1 MIAAGVVLLLEV
13 ATSPVR
19 VVNDACPS
27 GEEVERALASMLT
40 ASSAAPATQDVAKLE
55 RTSDNKLHLELRD
68 AEGVVI
74 AERTLDG
81 NTSCAELARMAAI
94 VIASW
99 ESDVHPEFVRPQT
112 EIARTERPPPPE
124 RPAPTAATVP
134 GVAAAYDVAAGVTLG
149 QADTLAAGASIGA
162 GWFPRGVGLG
172 LWVLGAGD
180 MTRTI
185 AVGTHEARWRRWTA
199 SLELAHRWARDAFV
213 LDAHGGGT
221 LGWITT
227 EGVDYMTNQSASAV
241 SFGATA
247 GIRTSWWMSRRA
259 AFWLD
264 LRGFY
269 FPRRDSIYGTGG
281 GATQDETPV
290 PSWGGIASVGVA
302 LGRAPVPR

>member
-1 MIAAGVVLLLEV
+1 MIAAGVVLLLAV

-27 GEEVERALASMLT
+27 GEEVERALATMLT
-40 ASSAAPATQDVAKLE
+40 SSGATPAAQDVATLE
-55 RTSDNKLHLELRD
+55 RVAGQLHLELRD
-68 AEGVVI
+68 AEGVVV

-81 NTSCAELARMAAI
+81 NAPCAELARMAAI

-112 EIARTERPPPPE
+112 EIARAERTPPPE
-124 RPAPTAATVP
+124 RPAPPIATVP
-134 GVAAAYDVAAGVTLG
+134 AVSAAYDVAAGVTLG

-172 LWVLGAGD
+172 LSVLGAGD

-185 AVGTHEARWRRWTA
+185 AVGAHEARWRRWTA
-199 SLELAHRWARDAFV
+199 SLELAHRWARDAIVF
-213 LDAHGGGT
+213 DAHGGGT

-227 EGVDYMTNQSASAV
+227 EGVDYTTNRSASAI
-241 SFGATA
+241 SFGGTA

-264 LRGFY
+264 VRGFY
-269 FPRRDSIYGTGG
+269 FPRKDSIYGTGG
-281 GATQDETPV
+281 GATQDETPI

-302 LGRAPVPR
+302 LGRGPLRR